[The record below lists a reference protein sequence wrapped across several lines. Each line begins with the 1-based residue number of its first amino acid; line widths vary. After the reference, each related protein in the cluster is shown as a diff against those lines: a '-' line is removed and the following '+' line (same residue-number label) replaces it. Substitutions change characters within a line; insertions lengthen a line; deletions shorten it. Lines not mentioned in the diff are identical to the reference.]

1 MSERATPSREDR
13 VRDFL
18 LALRLLGPCTF
29 NGRTINA
36 SDLELV
42 LSDRS
47 DGKPGR
53 TVAKD
58 VLERVKGRAESLERI
73 GATQDASDLR
83 AILSALEDAPADAE
97 PPERHMIVMTDAMFA
112 SAKRMREML
121 DGLGVLNT
129 RYLSDGQLAI
139 AFDRLCAAS
148 EARP

>member
-1 MSERATPSREDR
+1 VSGRVAPCAEER

-29 NGRTINA
+29 NGRIINA
-36 SDLELV
+36 SDLESV
-42 LSDRS
+42 LGDRS

-53 TVAKD
+53 TVAED

-83 AILSALEDAPADAE
+83 AILSALEDDPADAE
-97 PPERHMIVMTDAMFA
+97 ASERHMIVMTDAMFA

-121 DGLGVLNT
+121 DDLGVLNT

-139 AFDRLCAAS
+139 AFDRLCAAG

>member
-1 MSERATPSREDR
+1 MRGPVATCPEDR

-18 LALRLLGPCTF
+18 LALRLFGPCTF

-36 SDLELV
+36 SDLESV
-42 LSDRS
+42 LGGRSGGKSD
-47 DGKPGR
+47 R

-73 GATQDASDLR
+73 GATQDARDLR
-83 AILSALEDAPADAE
+83 AILCVIEDAPADAE
-97 PPERHMIVMTDAMFA
+97 ESERRMIVMTDAMFA